1 LPEFKIHCSA
11 LGAAGFRVAVMDY
24 NQGIGET
31 LIPIGNLRLLDD
43 LP

>member
-1 LPEFKIHCSA
+1 
-11 LGAAGFRVAVMDY
+11 MDC

-43 LP
+43 LPGDRLLLQDLAEGI